1 MSERNDITRLNPIK
15 TGVSYVE
22 SQDVPSYSS
31 AQYSMPLVIFEDNA
45 PVYKVQ
51 GNKGLSDA
59 LGAVLADDYKKTDAL
74 AKTQNRLNEKEKELA
89 KYKNLKCNPI
99 ICDKGNFCMWAGD
112 LVISNGYVEVQS
124 VVQFGA
130 VNSKKNIYI
139 CKVNKREWKKSF
151 LIKEENLYENKLL
164 KELERAGLDFVPS
177 LTDGVSKPELI
188 KTLSKYLRDEAKN
201 ARQIPYNSGYEANS
215 NQFRYCSSED
225 AMDLSELSDEIPSLN
240 KYFVGG
246 EISSQSIKKA
256 LKIYD
261 ACEEKIRDVLIFLAH
276 QPFFSPQLLT
286 EHSWKININ
295 SSDNS
300 KRALKNLCLWDS
312 KILVNSFLK
321 SFDKILSSSNSEN
334 LCIQIPHVN
343 QYERKCAEKKVA
355 NFDKAGVNIILAG
368 EKLSDCID
376 FDGVL
381 YIPDGINVGEIPDG
395 YYAKFVKWINK
406 CLEPT
411 RGYED
416 FVEDNDSTIR
426 KEVKLVITGIDNFLK
441 SHDIQMTSEEKDSFV
456 NNVVDFFEKSEGQ
469 GLNIVKEFRDAVR
482 NRKFLFY
489 DIQEFYEYDG
499 HTNACFTDEKYLYF
513 ENSIFEELIKP
524 MEKVMCKSQICSV
537 LAKEGVLVRE
547 RRESD
552 GFYNSVKVRVANS
565 NKRLVKIRREKI
577 FSIIDQNYY
586 CDGSEISGATDPIDS
601 YPCIVLGRREDEDD
615 PAKLLYGGTGKV
627 LKNKHMLITGM
638 SGSGKTYCIGHMLRQ
653 VDTAVICFDYA
664 QGFATSGEFS
674 KGKDE
679 EGIMYVDVDSI
690 KIPLF
695 NIRKING
702 HNENPSVYA
711 SRVSGILQCLYGYG
725 RNQTDFIFRCAKDCC
740 EKGEELTFQ
749 KISDKESEL
758 KESFNVVSKFRRW
771 LDAACFSVEK
781 RNMDW
786 GGIIAS
792 GKKVVL
798 CFGRQY
804 TSAEK
809 IFLTEVL
816 MADLLAYCE
825 EQGPSKK
832 EFVLILDEVQRI
844 SFSERMSLFRFLTE
858 GRKYGAGVW
867 TATQSLRLIDKSE
880 DRKKLLQAS
889 ILLQFEPDEEEL
901 NELRHENPGK
911 YAKMK
916 KLEIGECLATA
927 KFVRNDGKVTEKITQ
942 VVRVAE

>member
-1 MSERNDITRLNPIK
+1 MSERNDIRLNPIT

-22 SQDVPSYSS
+22 SQDIPSYSS
-31 AQYSMPLVIFEDNA
+31 AQYSMPLAIFEHNPTD
-45 PVYKVQ
+45 YKVQ

-59 LGAVLADDYKKTDAL
+59 LGAVLVDDYKKTDAL

-139 CKVNKREWKKSF
+139 CRVNKREWKKSF
-151 LIKEENLYENKLL
+151 FINEDNLYENRLL

-261 ACEEKIRDVLIFLAH
+261 ECEERIRDVLIFLTH
-276 QPFFSPQLLT
+276 QPFFAPLLLID
-286 EHSWKININ
+286 HSWKISLNPGEN
-295 SSDNS
+295 SM
-300 KRALKNLCLWDS
+300 KVLKNLCCWDS
-312 KILVNSFLK
+312 KKLVKTFLK
-321 SFDKILSSSNSEN
+321 SFEHVLESSNSEN
-334 LCIQIPHVN
+334 ICVYIPHVN
-343 QYERKCAEKKVA
+343 QYEKKCAEKKVS
-355 NFDKAGVNIILAG
+355 NFDKAGVNIIVAG
-368 EKLSDCID
+368 EKLADCID
-376 FDGVL
+376 FDSL
-381 YIPDGINVGEIPDG
+381 IYLPESTNIGEIPAG
-395 YYAKFVKWINK
+395 YYFKFVKWINK
-406 CLEPT
+406 CPEPT
-411 RGYED
+411 RGYEEI
-416 FVEDNDSTIR
+416 VNTSDSAIC
-426 KEVKLVITGIDNFLK
+426 KEVKMVITGIDNFLK
-441 SHDIQMTSEEKDSFV
+441 AHDMQMTNKVKESFV
-456 NNVVDFFEKSEGQ
+456 KNVTSYFEEIDEPAV
-469 GLNIVKEFRDAVR
+469 NVVKEFRAAMR
-482 NRKFLFY
+482 ERKLS
-489 DIQEFYEYDG
+489 FYELYEYHETEG
-499 HTNACFTDEKYLYF
+499 HINACFTDDNYLYF
-513 ENSIFEELIKP
+513 ENSLFEELLRP
-524 MEKVMCKSQICSV
+524 MEKVMSKSQICSL
-537 LAKEGVLVRE
+537 LAKEGVLIRE
-547 RRESD
+547 NRKSS
-552 GFYNSVKVRVANS
+552 GFYNSVKVRVSNS
-565 NKRLVKIRREKI
+565 SKRLVKIRRDKI
-577 FSIIDQNYY
+577 LSIVEQNYY
-586 CDGSEISGATDPIDS
+586 NDSSDISKATESITS
-601 YPCIVLGRREDEDD
+601 YPNIVLGRREKEGEL
-615 PAKLLYGGTGKV
+615 AKILYGGTGKV

-638 SGSGKTYCIGHMLRQ
+638 SGSGKTYCIGHMLKQ
-653 VDTAVICFDYA
+653 VGTAAICFDYA
-664 QGFATSGEFS
+664 QGFASSDEFS
-674 KGKDE
+674 KGKKE
-679 EGIMYVDVDSI
+679 EGIMFVDIDSI

-702 HNENPSVYA
+702 QNENPSVYA

-771 LDAACFSVEK
+771 LDAACFSDGK
-781 RNMDW
+781 KYMDW
-786 GGIIAS
+786 REIIIS
-792 GKKVVL
+792 QEKVVL

-804 TSAEK
+804 TAPEK

-816 MADLLAYCE
+816 MSDLLAYCE
-825 EQGPSKK
+825 ERGPSKS

-858 GRKYGAGVW
+858 GRKYGVGVW
-867 TATQSLRLIDKSE
+867 TATQSLHLIDKLE

-889 ILLQFEPDEEEL
+889 ILLEFEPDEDEL
-901 NELRHENPGK
+901 NVLRHDNPEK
-911 YAKMK
+911 YEKMK

-942 VVRVAE
+942 VVRVGE

>member
-59 LGAVLADDYKKTDAL
+59 LGAVLEDDYKKTDAL
-74 AKTQNRLNEKEKELA
+74 AKTQNRLNETEKELA
-89 KYKNLKCNPI
+89 KYKNLKCYPI
-99 ICDKGNFCMWAGD
+99 VCDKGNFCMWAGD

-139 CKVNKREWKKSF
+139 CKVNKREWEKNF

-177 LTDGVSKPELI
+177 LTDGVSKPEII

-261 ACEEKIRDVLIFLAH
+261 ECEEKIRDVLIFLAH

-295 SSDNS
+295 PSDNS

-312 KILVNSFLK
+312 KILVNSFMK

-334 LCIQIPHVN
+334 VCIQIPHVN

-381 YIPDGINVGEIPDG
+381 YIPDSINVGEIPDG
-395 YYAKFVKWINK
+395 YYAEFVKWINK
-406 CLEPT
+406 CPEPT

-416 FVEDNDSTIR
+416 FVEGNDSTIR

-441 SHDIQMTSEEKDSFV
+441 SHDIQMTSEEKASFV
-456 NNVVDFFEKSEGQ
+456 NNVADFFEKSDGR

-482 NRKFLFY
+482 NRKFSFY
-489 DIQEFYEYDG
+489 DIQEFYEKDG
-499 HTNACFTDEKYLYF
+499 HHDACFTDEKFLYL
-513 ENSIFEELIKP
+513 ENCIFDELIRPLNKL
-524 MEKVMCKSQICSV
+524 MSKSQICDE
-537 LAKEGVLVRE
+537 LAREGILVRE
-547 RRESD
+547 NRACD
-552 GFYNSVKVRVANS
+552 GFYNTVKVRVAND
-565 NKRLVKIRREKI
+565 NKRLVKIRREKV
-577 FSIIDQNYY
+577 FSIVDQSYGN
-586 CDGSEISGATDPIDS
+586 DTPQSLELEDSE
-601 YPCIVLGRREDEDD
+601 YPWIELGKRGNHGESAR
-615 PAKLLYGGTGKV
+615 LLYGGTGRV
-627 LKNKHMLITGM
+627 LKNRHMLITGV
-638 SGSGKTYCIGHMLRQ
+638 SGSGKTYCIGHMLKQ
-653 VDTAVICFDYA
+653 VNTAAICFDYA
-664 QGFATSGEFS
+664 QGFASSDEFS
-674 KGKDE
+674 KGKE
-679 EGIMYVDVDSI
+679 KEGIIFVDIDSV

-702 HNENPSVYA
+702 QNENPSVYA
-711 SRVSGILQCLYGYG
+711 SRVSGILQCLYCYG

-740 EKGEELTFQ
+740 EKNEELTFQ

-758 KESFNVVSKFRRW
+758 KQSYNVVSKFRRW
-771 LDAACFSVEK
+771 LNAACFSDGK
-781 RNMDW
+781 KYMDW
-786 GGIIAS
+786 GKIITS
-792 GKKVVL
+792 RKKVVL